1 MSLTKEADSLTIIVE
16 CDFCMNKHEIELD
29 RYANSPVIYWAEREA
44 SRLGWAFTDSARN
57 KRLDVCPSCA
67 SKPFVF
73 NKLYQFELPFS
84 QEELRA
90 ACKEDL
96 VLQCDNNPKTKETAM
111 REELKSRVDKL
122 EKQIQQMAEA
132 TKSTQEIVQRAEQR
146 MAEAVSIMQA
156 FVTRLNHR
164 PFQPPTH
171 PANPLPITLGAPDK
185 MLWNGG
191 PDPKPCAFG
200 PWIDGGVCNL
210 THMGIEV
217 DEESSERGGPSLRA
231 LWDDMAAHPENYP
244 DMEACTP
251 ISEEEMRPDDS
262 EADDEEDESEE
273 PGYTGTHVAQ
283 YMRDPNDRNPCEDVV
298 LPAPPDQIPLD
309 SILPGLYINKDKRR
323 CQDLVTVERHDRQY
337 IIRETTGEV
346 RSRVDQS
353 QFEKRYRKVD

>member
-1 MSLTKEADSLTIIVE
+1 
-16 CDFCMNKHEIELD
+16 
-29 RYANSPVIYWAEREA
+29 
-44 SRLGWAFTDSARN
+44 
-57 KRLDVCPSCA
+57 
-67 SKPFVF
+67 VF
-73 NKLYQFELPFS
+73 NKLYNFELPFS
-84 QEELRA
+84 LQELKA

-96 VLQCDNNPKTKETAM
+96 ALRCDNNPRTKETAM
-111 REELKSRVDKL
+111 REELKNRVDML

-146 MAEAVSIMQA
+146 MEEAVSIMQA

-164 PFQPPTH
+164 PFQPPTR

-200 PWIDGGVCNL
+200 PWIEGGVSNL
-210 THMGIEV
+210 THMGFEAVSLPDTTELGNIKAQSFEV
-217 DEESSERGGPSLRA
+217 DEENFERGGASLRA
-231 LWDDMAAHPENYP
+231 LWEDMAAHPENYP
-244 DMEACTP
+244 DMEACSP
-251 ISEEEMRPDDS
+251 ITEEEMRPDDS
-262 EADDEEDESEE
+262 EADEEPQESE

-298 LPAPPDQIPLD
+298 LPTPPSQIPLD

-323 CQDLVTVERHDRQY
+323 CQDLVTVERQDRDY

-353 QFEKRYRKVD
+353 QFQKRYRKVD